1 MQNKKLIAALVFV
14 LTISFYVYTLSP
26 SLAWGDGVRLQS
38 EVISGESFILNEM
51 STSEFIPDPFPFSK
65 VGVTAW
71 DHPLYIVAGHL
82 LVRAFPSIDSL
93 WLVNLISAIFGA
105 ASVTLVFLFS
115 LNHTDSFIA
124 SGYAA
129 FALAVSHTFW
139 WHASTPEVY
148 TLFIFLLLLSLYFF
162 EQFEKTRA
170 TSSFMLS
177 AFFFGVSASD
187 HLLAF
192 LAFPALGL
200 YLILSKKYRSLNLNL
215 QKIIFA
221 SLAFILGFSIYIIQF
236 IRLTKNFSI
245 GKLMGPAAGAT
256 FLENLG
262 TLSLAALGESLTRYG
277 LFFALQFGA
286 VGIVFGILGFR
297 KAFNG
302 AAQKFVLFFSIYALF
317 GILYRVSDQFAFFL
331 TSYVFF
337 ALLMGLGAAHV
348 LSLLATKPRVIL
360 TFILILTI
368 GATPPLYRAI
378 PRLAQSHGIDDSFLG
393 IPQVGTGVRNGLA
406 YYIDPDKRGDY
417 LAFEFGEETIA
428 NLPPNSLVIA
438 EWYTDTDEYFVLRHF
453 TKVMGVRPDVTIAGF
468 PADDPFSF
476 NSQRVVDMIEES
488 IPTRPIYLASLS
500 DRYYAASQLIEMYC
514 IAPEN
519 NLYRLYE
526 RGNTALDCLT
536 SNSVTE

>member
-1 MQNKKLIAALVFV
+1 MQHKKLIATLVFL
-14 LTISFYVYTLSP
+14 LTTSFYVYTLSP

-51 STSEFIPDPFPFSK
+51 TASEFIPDPFPFSK

-105 ASVTLVFLFS
+105 ASVTLVFLLS
-115 LNHTDSFIA
+115 LNRTDSFIA
-124 SGYAA
+124 SSYAA

-139 WHASTPEVY
+139 WHSSTPEVY

-162 EQFEKTRA
+162 EQFETARR
-170 TSSFMLS
+170 TSSLMFS
-177 AFFFGVSASD
+177 AFFFGLSASD

-192 LAFPALGL
+192 LALPALGV
-200 YLILSKKYRSLNLNL
+200 YLIASKRYRSLDLNL
-215 QKIIFA
+215 RKILFA
-221 SLAFILGFSIYIIQF
+221 FFAFMFGFSIYIIQF
-236 IRLTKNFSI
+236 LRLTKNFSI
-245 GKLMGPAAGAT
+245 SELMGPATGTT

-262 TLSLAALGESLTRYG
+262 TLSPAALGESLTRYG
-277 LFFALQFGA
+277 LFFALQFG
-286 VGIVFGILGFR
+286 VMGIVFGIIGFR

-302 AAQKFVLFFSIYALF
+302 AAQKFVLFFITYALF

-331 TSYVFF
+331 TSYIFF
-337 ALLMGLGAAHV
+337 ALLMGLGATHV
-348 LSLLATKPRVIL
+348 LSRLATKPRVIL

-368 GATPPLYRAI
+368 GATPPFYRAI
-378 PRLAQSHGIDDSFLG
+378 PRLAQTQGIDDSFLG

-406 YYIDPDKRGDY
+406 YYIDPNKRGDF
-417 LAFEFGEETIA
+417 LAYKFGDKTIT
-428 NLPPNSLVIA
+428 NLPPHSLVIA

-453 TKVMGVRPDVTIAGF
+453 TKVMGVRPDVTITGF
-468 PADDPFSF
+468 PTDDPFSF
-476 NSQRVVDMIEES
+476 DSQRVVELIEAS
-488 IPTRPIYLASLS
+488 ISTRPVYLASLS
-500 DRYYAASQLIEMYC
+500 DKFYAASQLIETYC
-514 IAPEN
+514 IVPEN

-526 RGNTALDCLT
+526 RDDTTLPCLSLDSIT
-536 SNSVTE
+536 D

>member
-1 MQNKKLIAALVFV
+1 MQHKKLIAALVFL
-14 LTISFYVYTLSP
+14 LTTSFYVYTLSP

-51 STSEFIPDPFPFSK
+51 TASEFIPDPFPFSK

-82 LVRAFPSIDSL
+82 LVRTFPSIDSL
-93 WLVNLISAIFGA
+93 WLVNLISAVFGA
-105 ASVTLVFLFS
+105 ASVTLVFLLS

-139 WHASTPEVY
+139 WHSSTPEVY
-148 TLFIFLLLLSLYFF
+148 TLFIFLLLLSIYFF
-162 EQFEKTRA
+162 EQFEKTRNS
-170 TSSFMLS
+170 SSFMLS

-192 LAFPALGL
+192 LALPALGF
-200 YLILSKKYRSLNLNL
+200 YLITSKRYRSLDLNSR
-215 QKIIFA
+215 KILFA
-221 SLAFILGFSIYIIQF
+221 SIAFILGFSIFIIQF

-245 GKLMGPAAGAT
+245 GELMGPAAGTT

-277 LFFALQFGA
+277 LFFALQFG
-286 VGIVFGILGFR
+286 VIGIIFGIIGFR

-302 AAQKFVLFFSIYALF
+302 AAQKFVLFFITYALF

-331 TSYVFF
+331 TSYIFF
-337 ALLMGLGAAHV
+337 ALLMGLGATHV
-348 LSLLATKPRVIL
+348 LSRLATKPRVIL

-378 PRLAQSHGIDDSFLG
+378 PRLAQSQGIDDSILG

-406 YYIDPDKRGDY
+406 YYIDPNKRGDF
-417 LAFEFGEETIA
+417 LAFEFGDDTITS
-428 NLPPNSLVIA
+428 LPPHAFVIA
-438 EWYTDTDEYFVLRHF
+438 EWYTDTDEYFVLRYF
-453 TKVMGVRPDVTIAGF
+453 NKVIGVRPDVTITGF

-476 NSQRVVDMIEES
+476 DSQRVVDIIEAS
-488 IPTRPIYLASLS
+488 IPTRPVYLASLS
-500 DRYYAASQLIEMYC
+500 DKFYAASKLVEIYC
-514 IAPEN
+514 IVPEN

-526 RGNTALDCLT
+526 KSDATLPCLGLDSIT
-536 SNSVTE
+536 D

>member
-1 MQNKKLIAALVFV
+1 MQNRKLIATLVFL
-14 LTISFYVYTLSP
+14 LTTSFYVFTLSP

-51 STSEFIPDPFPFSK
+51 TSSEFIPDPFPFSK

-82 LVRAFPSIDSL
+82 LIRAFPSIDSL

-105 ASVTLVFLFS
+105 ASVTLVFLLS

-139 WHASTPEVY
+139 WHSSTPEVY
-148 TLFIFLLLLSLYFF
+148 TLFIFLLLLSLYSF
-162 EQFEKTRA
+162 EQFETARR
-170 TSSFMLS
+170 TSSLMFS
-177 AFFFGVSASD
+177 AFFFGLSASD

-192 LAFPALGL
+192 LALPALGI
-200 YLILSKKYRSLNLNL
+200 YLIPSKRYRSLDLNL
-215 QKIIFA
+215 RKILFA

-245 GKLMGPAAGAT
+245 GELMGPAAGTT

-262 TLSLAALGESLTRYG
+262 TLSLAALSESLTKYG
-277 LFFALQFGA
+277 LFFALQFS
-286 VGIVFGILGFR
+286 VIGIIFGIIGFR

-302 AAQKFVLFFSIYALF
+302 ATQKIILLFVTYALF

-331 TSYVFF
+331 TSYIFF
-337 ALLMGLGAAHV
+337 ALLMGLGATHV
-348 LSLLATKPRVIL
+348 LSRLATKPRVIL

-368 GATPPLYRAI
+368 GATPPFYRAI
-378 PRLAQSHGIDDSFLG
+378 PRLAQSRGIDDSFLG

-406 YYIDPDKRGDY
+406 YYIDPNKRGDF
-417 LAFEFGEETIA
+417 LAYEFGDETIT
-428 NLPPNSLVIA
+428 NLPPHALVIA
-438 EWYTDTDEYFVLRHF
+438 EWYTDTDEYFVLRYF
-453 TKVMGVRPDVTIAGF
+453 NKVMRVRPDVTITGF

-476 NSQRVVDMIEES
+476 DSQRVVELIAES
-488 IPTRPIYLASLS
+488 IPTRPVYLASLS
-500 DRYYAASQLIEMYC
+500 DRFYAASTLIETYC
-514 IAPEN
+514 IVPED

-526 RGNTALDCLT
+526 RSDTTLPCLSLDSIT
-536 SNSVTE
+536 D

>member
-1 MQNKKLIAALVFV
+1 MRNRTLIAALVFL
-14 LTISFYVYTLSP
+14 LTTSFYIYTLSP

-51 STSEFIPDPFPFSK
+51 TANEFIPDSYPFSS

-82 LVRAFPSIDSL
+82 LVRAFPSVDSL
-93 WLVNLISAIFGA
+93 WLVNLISALFGA
-105 ASVTLVFLFS
+105 ASITLVFLLS

-124 SGYAA
+124 SSYAA

-139 WHASTPEVY
+139 WHSTTPEVY
-148 TLFIFLLLLSLYFF
+148 TLFVFLLLLSFYFF
-162 EQFEKTRA
+162 EQFERTQRA
-170 TSSFMLS
+170 SSFMLS
-177 AFFFGVSASD
+177 AFFFGMAASD

-192 LAFPALGL
+192 IALPALSV
-200 YLILSKKYRSLNLNL
+200 YLILSKKYISLDLNLRR
-215 QKIIFA
+215 IFFA
-221 SLAFILGFSIYIIQF
+221 FLSFILGFSIYIIQF

-245 GKLMGPAAGAT
+245 GELMGPAAGTT

-286 VGIVFGILGFR
+286 IGILFGIIGFR

-302 AAQKFVLFFSIYALF
+302 AAQKFVLLFIVYALF

-337 ALLMGLGAAHV
+337 ALLMGLGATHA
-348 LSLLATKPRVIL
+348 LSRLSTKPRLIL

-368 GATPPLYRAI
+368 GATPPFYRAI
-378 PRLAQSHGIDDSFLG
+378 PRLAQSQGIDDSFLG

-406 YYIDPDKRGDY
+406 YYVDPNKRGDF
-417 LAFEFGEETIA
+417 LAFDFGNDTIT
-428 NLPPNSLVIA
+428 NLPPHALVIA

-453 TKVMGVRPDVTIAGF
+453 IKVMGDRPDVTITGF
-468 PADDPFSF
+468 PTDDPFSF
-476 NSQRVVDMIEES
+476 DSQRVLEMIEGS
-488 IPTRPIYLASLS
+488 ISTRPVYLASLS
-500 DRYYAASQLIEMYC
+500 DRFYAASQLVVTHC
-514 IAPEN
+514 IVPEN
-519 NLYRLYE
+519 NLYRIYE
-526 RGNTALDCLT
+526 RGDTTLPCLSLD
-536 SNSVTE
+536 SVTD